1 MTKLATIGVSGLAQC
16 RTTAPSNKMLFQ
28 PWPKNELEPY
38 GNPAYEG
45 TGYPAAG
52 YGQSWRK
59 VVGLAQPKVANP
71 QLQQWDGK
79 HPVLNRLTIGELNK
93 NSDSYKRSEVA
104 ALSGLGCACS
114 SVDKRMRSNLRGL
127 AAAEASTMQS
137 IADAI
142 VRGVVPESFLQQVT
156 DKLLADEKANAE
168 AYAAVQQLKRLKL
181 PFAAEEKAQQLAWAQ
196 TNTAKFY
203 ALLIPAMQARLG
215 FTDGKPKV
223 TKPDYA
229 YIKRAADGGVFSKL
243 AQVLQDAAT
252 STAAKNL
259 LNAGYMKDSSLNGL
273 GIAWVPI
280 GIGVALIVAAGLFAW
295 LQSNDP
301 ATASAKATK
310 ALTDAYSAGKMS
322 SAEFKAAMQAIRDN
336 SAAAGK
342 GTTANISDIVTYG
355 AIGVGAIVVLNIIS
369 SLRQAL
375 PSR

>member
-1 MTKLATIGVSGLAQC
+1 
-16 RTTAPSNKMLFQ
+16 
-28 PWPKNELEPY
+28 
-38 GNPAYEG
+38 
-45 TGYPAAG
+45 
-52 YGQSWRK
+52 
-59 VVGLAQPKVANP
+59 
-71 QLQQWDGK
+71 
-79 HPVLNRLTIGELNK
+79 
-93 NSDSYKRSEVA
+93 
-104 ALSGLGCACS
+104 
-114 SVDKRMRSNLRGL
+114 
-127 AAAEASTMQS
+127 MQS

-229 YIKRAADGGVFSKL
+229 YIKKAADGGVFSKL

-342 GTTANISDIVTYG
+342 GATANISDIVTYG